1 MSLELEIKNLTEA
14 VKELTKQLAAAN
26 LRVVGQEGGDTPT
39 LEPEPVKAE
48 PVKTES
54 VKVEPVKEPVKT
66 KPKKPVEVNPVEDTI
81 SEQDLQ
87 GLCMKIVQADRSK
100 GQTIKAMLAEYD
112 GAKTIKQVSP
122 DNYQVLKEALE
133 GLLHE

>member
-14 VKELTKQLAAAN
+14 VKELAKQLAAAN
-26 LRVVGQEGGDTPT
+26 LRAVGREGGDTPT
-39 LEPEPVKAE
+39 PQP
-48 PVKTES
+48 
-54 VKVEPVKEPVKT
+54 EPVKEPVKA
-66 KPKKPVEVNPVEDTI
+66 KPKKPVEVNPVEDAV

-100 GQTIKAMLAEYD
+100 GQTIKDMLAEYD
-112 GAKTIKQVSP
+112 GAKTIKQVNP